1 MDRTGSSGIESPQ
14 PNEQTYVAR
23 LTARV
28 PAAIATIGL
37 QGPMAVT
44 WIQQHVRFANR
55 TVHQMPVGRILYGLW
70 QSPRNDSVERAA
82 EQVVVCRT
90 SDSVCELH
98 CHGGQAV
105 CQMILGDLERA
116 GASVCTSVD
125 FPLPYS
131 EATLLEA
138 AEDLT
143 IATCDRAA
151 AILVDQLNGALRDAL
166 MHCQQLAATHREAEA
181 AEHAMR
187 VLKWANL
194 GSHLIRPWRV
204 ILAGPPNV
212 GKSSLMNAILGQQR
226 AIVHAQAGTTRD
238 WIEGMTAIDGWPIA
252 LTDTAG
258 VRRTDD
264 TIEREGVRRS
274 LSQIDGADLVLL
286 VVDSKEGWTSVHE
299 RIQTSLHAQR
309 HCVVLNKVDLNPIS
323 DTDAKGAIRVSATT
337 GYGMRELLSRIRLE
351 LVPEEPQ
358 DFQAVPFRER
368 HIRLLESY
376 L

>member
-1 MDRTGSSGIESPQ
+1 MDRTGSSGVESLQ

-37 QGPMAVT
+37 QGPMAET

-55 TVHQMPVGRILYGLW
+55 SIHELPIGRILYGFW
-70 QSPRNDSVERAA
+70 QSRDCSVQQAA

-90 SDSVCELH
+90 SESVCELH

-116 GASVCTSVD
+116 GAHVCASVD
-125 FPLPYS
+125 FPLHYS
-131 EATLLEA
+131 DATVLEA
-138 AEDLT
+138 SEDLT
-143 IATCDRAA
+143 MATCDRAA
-151 AILVDQLNGALRDAL
+151 AILVDQLNGALQEAFVY
-166 MHCQQLAATHREAEA
+166 CQQLAVAHRKADA
-181 AEHAMR
+181 ADHAR
-187 VLKWANL
+187 SVLKWTNVGL
-194 GSHLIRPWRV
+194 HLIRPWRV
-204 ILAGPPNV
+204 VLAGPPNV

-226 AIVHAQAGTTRD
+226 AIVHEQAGTTRD
-238 WIEGMTAIDGWPIA
+238 WIEGITAIDGWPIA

-258 VRRTDD
+258 VRRTED

-274 LSQIDGADLVLL
+274 LSQIEGADLVLL
-286 VVDSKEGWTSVHE
+286 VVDASEGWTSAHE
-299 RIQTSLHAQR
+299 RIQTMLHNR
-309 HCVVLNKVDLNPIS
+309 PHCVVLNKADLSPSNVTKAN
-323 DTDAKGAIRVSATT
+323 DAIRVSATT
-337 GYGMRELLSRIRLE
+337 GDGMRDLLSRIRLQ
-351 LVPEEPQ
+351 LLPEEPK

-368 HIRLLESY
+368 HVRLLESY